1 MKRLKI
7 LSLFLFL
14 LFPSQSLADGDPSVE
29 TEALEIADRLR
40 CLVCSD
46 ENIETAQDETAKDM
60 RFFIRRH
67 LADGKTQDMVVH
79 LLLAQYGEMIS
90 LEDAPSPTTGNEETF
105 IALSFLSCF
114 AAMGFYIFRRS
125 RNFKA

>member
-14 LFPSQSLADGDPSVE
+14 SFPLQGLADGDPSVE

-60 RFFIRRH
+60 RFLCDVIWRTVKRR
-67 LADGKTQDMVVH
+67 
-79 LLLAQYGEMIS
+79 IW
-90 LEDAPSPTTGNEETF
+90 
-105 IALSFLSCF
+105 LSI
-114 AAMGFYIFRRS
+114 YYWH
-125 RNFKA
+125 NTEK